1 MIHVGI
7 LHSMKDI
14 QIKSKGLTQNNRNF
28 LAIGI
33 AESGDT
39 KIYLHGVSKTTGV
52 EQWYE
57 SNRTFTQSTAH
68 KYYYAGQYRVALA
81 GGITKSTVKGWW

>member
-1 MIHVGI
+1 
-7 LHSMKDI
+7 MKTKA
-14 QIKSKGLTQNNRNF
+14 QTNRNF

-33 AESGDT
+33 KESGDT

-57 SNRTFTQSTAH
+57 SKRIFTTSTAH
-68 KYYYAGQYRVALA
+68 KYFYAGQYKVALA
-81 GGITKSTVKGWW
+81 GGITKSGEEGWW

>member
-1 MIHVGI
+1 MIQVGI

-14 QIKSKGLTQNNRNF
+14 KAKPLTQNTRNF

-33 AESGDT
+33 RESGDT

-52 EQWYE
+52 AQWYE
-57 SNRTFTQSTAH
+57 SKRTFTQSTAH
-68 KYYYAGQYRVALA
+68 KYYYAGQYKVALA
-81 GGITKSTVKGWW
+81 GGITKSTEEGWW

>member
-1 MIHVGI
+1 
-7 LHSMKDI
+7 MKDI
-14 QIKSKGLTQNNRNF
+14 KAKPLTQNNRNF

-33 AESGDT
+33 KESGDT

-57 SNRTFTQSTAH
+57 SKRTFTQSTAH
-68 KYYYAGQYRVALA
+68 
-81 GGITKSTVKGWW
+81 